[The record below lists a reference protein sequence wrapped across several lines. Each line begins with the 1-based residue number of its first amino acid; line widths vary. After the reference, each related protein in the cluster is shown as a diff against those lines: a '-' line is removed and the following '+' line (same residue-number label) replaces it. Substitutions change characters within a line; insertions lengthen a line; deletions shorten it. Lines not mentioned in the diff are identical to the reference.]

1 MERRNA
7 WLSYKEADEKALEK
21 LAKDYRTFLDNG
33 KTERECVSE
42 LSKEAEAAGYVS
54 LDKKLAS
61 GEKIQTGDKIY
72 AVVLMSNRILYMK
85 IQISHILI
93 PIIMAV

>member
-7 WLSYKEADEKALEK
+7 WLSYNEADEKALEK

-42 LSKEAEAAGYVS
+42 LSREAEAAGYVS
-54 LDKKLAS
+54 
-61 GEKIQTGDKIY
+61 
-72 AVVLMSNRILYMK
+72 
-85 IQISHILI
+85 
-93 PIIMAV
+93 

>member
-7 WLSYKEADEKALEK
+7 WLSYNEADEKALEK

-42 LSKEAEAAGYVS
+42 LSREAEAAGYVS

-61 GEKIQTGDKIY
+61 GEKIQTGDKTY
-72 AVVLMSNRILYMK
+72 AVGMK
-85 IQISHILI
+85 KIRWKK
-93 PIIMAV
+93 V